1 MFPPS
6 SFSVYRIPLR
16 PRLYFLLELRECER
30 YDRNNIAGVA
40 FGARGEQ
47 RVMKEQWNVALLQ
60 FDLAFGQPDV
70 NREKVRQLT
79 AQLEAAERRPDI
91 VVLPE
96 LWDTAYDLTR
106 LDKIADAQ
114 GENAKA
120 VLSEMAARLQSYV
133 VGGSVAERIGNHVYN
148 TTFVFDRQGNQI
160 GKYSKV
166 HLFRLMDEEKY
177 LSAGDTPGLYTMD
190 GQPVGSMICYDIRFP
205 EWTRTYALK
214 GAKVLFVS
222 AQWPHPR
229 LQHWRQLLI
238 ARAIENQMYVVACNR
253 VGDGGNSTFCG
264 HSMVV
269 NPWGEIVAEGLQ
281 QEEVI
286 TADID
291 LSLVDEVR
299 GRIPVFA
306 DRRPAL
312 YQLETSAIKK

>member
-1 MFPPS
+1 MRS
-6 SFSVYRIPLR
+6 KGGHMVK
-16 PRLYFLLELRECER
+16 
-30 YDRNNIAGVA
+30 
-40 FGARGEQ
+40 
-47 RVMKEQWNVALLQ
+47 KEQWNVALLQ
-60 FDLAFGQPDV
+60 FDLAFGQPDA
-70 NREKVRQLT
+70 NREKVRHLT
-79 AQLEAAERRPDI
+79 AQLEAAEKRPDV

-96 LWDTAYDLTR
+96 LWDTAYDLPR
-106 LDKIADAQ
+106 LDEIADVQ
-114 GENAKA
+114 GEQAKA
-120 VLSEMAARLQSYV
+120 VLREMARRLHCYV
-133 VGGSVAERIGNHVYN
+133 VGGSVAERIGNNVFN
-148 TTFVFDRQGNQI
+148 TTFVFDRQGNEI

-177 LSAGDTPGLYTMD
+177 LTAGETPGLYTMD
-190 GQPVGSMICYDIRFP
+190 GHPVGSMICYDIRFP
-205 EWTRTYALK
+205 EWTRTYALN
-214 GAKVLFVS
+214 GIKVLFVS

-264 HSMVV
+264 HSLVV

-286 TADID
+286 TAEID

-312 YQLETSAIKK
+312 YRMEATVSKK